1 MLDGNNSETLG
12 LELIYDNIVAFTL
25 NNGSI
30 KPYVKYDES
39 KLAKSKEIST
49 ILKHELYHWFK
60 WKHLLKLIVTK
71 NLSIPIHKV
80 LR

>member
-49 ILKHELYHWFK
+49 ILKRELYH
-60 WKHLLKLIVTK
+60 
-71 NLSIPIHKV
+71 
-80 LR
+80 